1 MRSSFVFIA
10 IAFVALSSGNA
21 GAQEAAVP
29 ADQIVTAS
37 EVERVPTMILVGGG
51 AAAEAKPALDARTK
65 PGTGSRQAAADSLY
79 LTGETTGNAKYDQ
92 MVAESASRNGVDP
105 RLMFAVMRQESGFNP
120 NARSY
125 KGATG
130 LMQLMPATA
139 RRFGVAN
146 ILDPAQNIE
155 GGARYLRF
163 LLDMFDG
170 DVKLALAGYNAGEN
184 AVVGAGYKVPR
195 YRETQAYV
203 RSISAKYGSTT
214 ASVPKIAQRGEPAA
228 PEAIVLANASATRLS
243 NNY

>member
-1 MRSSFVFIA
+1 MRSSAVFIA
-10 IAFVALSSGNA
+10 IAFITFLSVNA
-21 GAQEAAVP
+21 SAQEAVIP
-29 ADQIVTAS
+29 ADALVTAS
-37 EVERVPTMILVGGG
+37 EVERIPTMVLVGNGG
-51 AAAEAKPALDARTK
+51 AADAKAAPSTDARTK
-65 PGTGSRQAAADSLY
+65 AGVQQAGDTVY
-79 LTGETTGNAKYDQ
+79 LTGGTTGSAKYDQ
-92 MVAESASRNGVDP
+92 MVVESAARNGIDP
-105 RLMFAVMRQESGFNP
+105 KLMFAVMKQESGFNP
-120 NARSY
+120 RARSY

-130 LMQLMPATA
+130 LMQLMPGTA

-146 ILDPAQNIE
+146 IFDPAQNIE

-203 RSISAKYGSTT
+203 RSISAKYGSTN
-214 ASVPKIAQRGEPAA
+214 ASVQKIAQRGEPVA
-228 PEAIVLANASATRLS
+228 PEAIVLSAASANRLS